1 MNSSTV
7 SDEFVFAEE
16 VSAAPAPHT
25 TQKTQSPAVWH
36 ILVVDDEPDV
46 HAATKLALKGIEIE
60 GRSLAFSHAYSSQE
74 AQALLA
80 QNPDFAVALIDVVM
94 EQQDAGLQLVRHIRE
109 VLGNTAIRVV
119 LRTGQP
125 GDVPELQ
132 TIQQYDINDYKTKSE
147 LTQER
152 LFTSL
157 VIAIRA
163 YAQIELL
170 QWGQARLARILQA
183 SLALGKANNLQGF
196 AQNLLRQLEVLLY
209 GNGSASACQEQGQI
223 AIAVHVAGTAPYVL
237 AASAD
242 CQHWVGSALE
252 HVPMGAGLQQ
262 TLQAQSHRFDAQ
274 AVHLFIPSAHGVV
287 LAVSAT
293 RSALQIST
301 HSLEQGL
308 LEVFASN
315 AMIAFENLQ
324 LYLDINALAF
334 SDDLVGL
341 PNRNAMVA
349 ALDAQQYPQGVLAL
363 LDLDGFADIN
373 SVLDAHF
380 GDAVL
385 KAVAHRLHAEFAQDA
400 VVARVGGDLFG
411 VYGAPA
417 SIAPQRLL
425 GVFAQPFAVKD
436 GELLRLSATV
446 GLVQLRSTDGVTA
459 LKDAGVALKQA
470 KRQAR
475 GKSLYFDPA
484 QSEAASQRMQ
494 RLNCLRAAF
503 SEERLC
509 LHYQPCVDLRT
520 GQVVAAECLLR
531 WPVPGGKFIPPDQF
545 IPLAEQAGLMLALGH
560 WVIATALRW
569 RKSLVGRVND
579 AFRVAINVSQVQ
591 FAEPDFVEQVLALV
605 AASGVQGYQVEI
617 ELTESVAV
625 SKVEDVQA
633 KLKALRAQGIRV
645 AMDDFGTGYSSLS
658 ILQRLSLDKLKID
671 RSFVSGDPPQAQA
684 DAGTGVHLEI
694 ANTIIT
700 LAQHLKLTTLAEGI
714 ETDAQRRALLAA
726 GCELGQGYFFSRP
739 LPEQDFLLW
748 LEKNST

>member
-1 MNSSTV
+1 M
-7 SDEFVFAEE
+7 
-16 VSAAPAPHT
+16 
-25 TQKTQSPAVWH
+25 
-36 ILVVDDEPDV
+36 
-46 HAATKLALKGIEIE
+46 
-60 GRSLAFSHAYSSQE
+60 
-74 AQALLA
+74 
-80 QNPDFAVALIDVVM
+80 
-94 EQQDAGLQLVRHIRE
+94 
-109 VLGNTAIRVV
+109 
-119 LRTGQP
+119 
-125 GDVPELQ
+125 
-132 TIQQYDINDYKTKSE
+132 
-147 LTQER
+147 
-152 LFTSL
+152 
-157 VIAIRA
+157 
-163 YAQIELL
+163 
-170 QWGQARLARILQA
+170 
-183 SLALGKANNLQGF
+183 
-196 AQNLLRQLEVLLY
+196 
-209 GNGSASACQEQGQI
+209 
-223 AIAVHVAGTAPYVL
+223 
-237 AASAD
+237 
-242 CQHWVGSALE
+242 
-252 HVPMGAGLQQ
+252 
-262 TLQAQSHRFDAQ
+262 
-274 AVHLFIPSAHGVV
+274 
-287 LAVSAT
+287 
-293 RSALQIST
+293 
-301 HSLEQGL
+301 
-308 LEVFASN
+308 
-315 AMIAFENLQ
+315 
-324 LYLDINALAF
+324 
-334 SDDLVGL
+334 
-341 PNRNAMVA
+341 
-349 ALDAQQYPQGVLAL
+349 
-363 LDLDGFADIN
+363 
-373 SVLDAHF
+373 
-380 GDAVL
+380 
-385 KAVAHRLHAEFAQDA
+385 
-400 VVARVGGDLFG
+400 
-411 VYGAPA
+411 
-417 SIAPQRLL
+417 
-425 GVFAQPFAVKD
+425 FAQPFAVKD

-475 GKSLYFDPA
+475 GKSLYFDPT

-494 RLNCLRAAF
+494 RLNYLRAAF